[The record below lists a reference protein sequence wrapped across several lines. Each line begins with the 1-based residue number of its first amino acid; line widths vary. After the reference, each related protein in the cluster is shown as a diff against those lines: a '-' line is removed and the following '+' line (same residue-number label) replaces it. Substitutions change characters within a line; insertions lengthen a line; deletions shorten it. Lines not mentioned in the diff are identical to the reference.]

1 LPKDDCRY
9 VVYDL
14 MCNTG
19 DRIQK
24 KIIFIFW
31 APDNAPVRKK
41 MIYAASEDSIK
52 KKVEVAF
59 YYQAHDFSELDYEDL
74 RDRFFSSK

>member
-1 LPKDDCRY
+1 
-9 VVYDL
+9 

-59 YYQAHDFSELDYEDL
+59 YSELDYEDL